1 MADFSTGD
9 ILFIVL
15 ILAVIHG
22 IMQGVGYLRRRKEL
36 RRSHPGSD

>member
-9 ILFIVL
+9 ILFIIL

-22 IMQGVGYLRRRKEL
+22 IMQIIGYLRRRKA
-36 RRSHPGSD
+36 RQHPAIGE

>member
-9 ILFIVL
+9 ILFIIL

-22 IMQGVGYLRRRKEL
+22 IMQIISYLRRCKARQ
-36 RRSHPGSD
+36 HPANGE